1 MDETEKAIYLYIYRH
16 EGETEHGCARTL
28 QEIAAAVYLSD
39 VSGKIKRMI
48 NLGVL
53 KTTKA
58 GRKTFYK
65 TDEVKTKEER
75 AWMNL

>member
-28 QEIAAAVYLSD
+28 REIAAAVYLSD
-39 VSGKIKRMI
+39 VSDKIKRMI
-48 NLGVL
+48 SIGVL
-53 KTTKA
+53 NTTKA

-65 TDEVKTKEER
+65 TDEVKKQEKK
-75 AWMNL
+75 A

>member
-1 MDETEKAIYLYIYRH
+1 MYIFKN
-16 EGETEHGCARTL
+16 ENETEHGCARTL
-28 QEIAAAVYLSD
+28 REIAAAVYLSD
-39 VSGKIKRMI
+39 VSGKVKRMI

-53 KTTKA
+53 IATKA

-75 AWMNL
+75 TWMNL